1 MGNACGCADDKDK
14 TGEATGNLNQ
24 SSPAA
29 PAYKIANY
37 QSKVAPSFFASFSN
51 QDKDTLLADAFSL
64 LVSSVESQKIMSNNL
79 YVKKLTSKDRGQ
91 AANPMGETYQGEFI
105 NGLASGRGTI
115 KSADGTQYEGQMFN
129 GVRHGDGKVT
139 EIGLDARSYRTAF
152 LAGQPIG
159 NAVQQ
164 SVDRSE
170 HSGTLQGGFDYK
182 GQQSGPYLMEYHDK
196 TLAYYTQQ
204 ADLPDGPHVFVTNG
218 GKHIILSDYKADIE
232 VGTPKTYT
240 LGTEVQAQ
248 KTDSQAQPPA
258 QPQAQP
264 PAQPQAQHQ
273 AQPPAQ
279 PQGHP
284 QATNAATVEK

>member
-14 TGEATGNLNQ
+14 SGEASGNLGQ
-24 SSPAA
+24 SRPSA

-37 QSKVAPSFFASFSN
+37 QSKVAPSYFASFSN
-51 QDKDTLLADAFSL
+51 QDKDALLADAFSL
-64 LVSSVESQKIMSNNL
+64 LVSTVESQKIMSNNL

-91 AANPMGETYQGEFI
+91 ATNAMGETYQGEFI

-129 GVRHGDGKVT
+129 GDKHGDGKIT
-139 EIGLDARSYRTAF
+139 EVGLDARTYRTTF

-196 TLAYYTQQ
+196 TLAYYTQKD
-204 ADLPDGPHVFVTNG
+204 DLPDGHHAYVTND
-218 GKHIILSDYKADIE
+218 GKHLILSEYKADKE
-232 VGTPKTYT
+232 VGNPMTYV
-240 LGTEVQAQ
+240 LGAE
-248 KTDSQAQPPA
+248 A
-258 QPQAQP
+258 QPQKAVIP
-264 PAQPQAQHQ
+264 
-273 AQPPAQ
+273 
-279 PQGHP
+279 
-284 QATNAATVEK
+284 TAAPTAPKK